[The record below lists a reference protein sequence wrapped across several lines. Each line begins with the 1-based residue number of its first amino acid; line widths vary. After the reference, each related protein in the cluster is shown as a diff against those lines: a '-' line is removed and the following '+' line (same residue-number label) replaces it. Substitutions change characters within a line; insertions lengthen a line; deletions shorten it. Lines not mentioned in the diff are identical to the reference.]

1 MVIKLSFYYF
11 INRKNNEIYILVGSM
26 KLTVAMKIIGGFT
39 IISLLLFLTSIIS
52 WSSLNTIG
60 DATKQQNELAIPTLK
75 GSNKLANDLT
85 NIGNLTLRAYYQ
97 TELAPLANNR
107 ASFDADKADFRTQL
121 KKLKNIVKDETNLI
135 TNLRKVDAVYD
146 NLEGEIDSVLNNR
159 KLAIEQYATLV
170 EKVDLIE
177 EKADDTA
184 TVLLDLA
191 DHDLADTKLQRAVSL
206 AEHLETLLNSMV
218 SSAFEYREIID
229 QQSATLV
236 ANEIKN
242 SFTDITNSVDDV
254 ISELN
259 QQGAPSVAE
268 ELGASFSELK
278 NYITGSEK
286 IFDNKDSQLNAMA
299 SATNSLKASEEGIS
313 KSNAILATQVDL
325 ANKNTIETG
334 ILVEDSVS
342 DGTRNTVVITLISI
356 ALAIAI
362 AWVTLTSITRPLGR
376 VNEMLNV
383 VASGDLSRKLDESGN
398 DEFAQ
403 LSRNCNLL
411 IDSLRSLI
419 QSIVSRSTQ
428 LATAAEQ
435 TSAVTAQSTTA
446 IEEQRTQVEQA
457 ASATTEMSSTSQS
470 VLSSANDALG
480 EIKQA
485 DDEAERVK
493 VISGRNR
500 ETIELLANEVE
511 SASQV
516 INKLQQDSASIGG
529 ILDVIRGIAEQTNL
543 LALNAAIEAARA
555 GEQGRGFA
563 VVADEVRTLASR
575 TQESTQ
581 EIQNM
586 IEVLQGGAEKAV
598 SVMETGKKQA
608 TNCVDQSVQAEQALD
623 TITHAVHEAFD
634 RSSQIATAAEEQ
646 SVVAHEISEN
656 LESIVAIAEQ
666 TTAGSQQTAESSSEV
681 ARLAEELQQSVQ
693 EFKL

>member
-1 MVIKLSFYYF
+1 MEF
-11 INRKNNEIYILVGSM
+11 M

-39 IISLLLFLTSIIS
+39 IISLLLMLTSGIS
-52 WSSLNTIG
+52 WNSLNTIG
-60 DATKQQNELAIPTLK
+60 NATQQQNELAIPTLRA
-75 GSNKLANDLT
+75 SNSLANDLT
-85 NIGNLTLRAYYQ
+85 TIGNLTLRAYYQ
-97 TELAPLANNR
+97 SDLEPLAANQTAFDTDKTNFR
-107 ASFDADKADFRTQL
+107 AQL
-121 KKLKNIVKDETNLI
+121 ASLKNIVKDEANLI
-135 TNLRKVDAVYD
+135 GNLRKVDTVYND
-146 NLEGEIDSVLNNR
+146 LESAISNVISNR
-159 KLAIEQYATLV
+159 KLAIEQYIELV
-170 EKVDLIE
+170 DKIDIIE

-184 TVLLDLA
+184 TILLDLA
-191 DHDLADTKLQRAVSL
+191 DHELAPTRLQRAVKL
-206 AEHLETLLNSMV
+206 GERLETLLNSIV
-218 SSAFEYREIID
+218 SSSYEFRELKD
-229 QQSATLV
+229 QQSADLV
-236 ANEIKN
+236 TSEIEN
-242 SFTDITNSVDDV
+242 TFTDIKRSVDDV
-254 ISELN
+254 INELN
-259 QQGAPSVAE
+259 QHSMTGIS
-268 ELGASFSELK
+268 SELTDSLNELK
-278 NYITGSEK
+278 DYITGNEK
-286 IFDNKDSQLNAMA
+286 IFSHKNQQLTAI
-299 SATNSLKASEEGIS
+299 SAATSSLLAAETGIS
-313 KSNAILATQVDL
+313 NANAILNKQVEL
-325 ANKNTIETG
+325 ANKTTVVTG
-334 ILVEDSVS
+334 ALVKKSVA
-342 DGTRNTVVITLISI
+342 DGTRNTLVITLISI
-356 ALAIAI
+356 ALAIII

-411 IDSLRSLI
+411 IESLRTLI

-446 IEEQRTQVEQA
+446 IQEQRMQVEQA

-500 ETIELLANEVE
+500 QTIELLANEVE

-598 SVMETGKKQA
+598 AVMDTGKKQA
-608 TNCVDQSVQAEQALD
+608 TNCVEQSVQAENALD

-666 TTAGSQQTAESSSEV
+666 TTAGSLQTAESSSEV

>member
-1 MVIKLSFYYF
+1 
-11 INRKNNEIYILVGSM
+11 M

-52 WSSLNTIG
+52 WNSLNTIS
-60 DATKQQNELAIPTLK
+60 DATEQQNVLAIPTLK
-75 GSNKLANDLT
+75 ASNKLANELT
-85 NIGNLTLRAYYQ
+85 SIGNLTLRAYYQ
-97 TELAPLANNR
+97 TALAPLAENKKAFN
-107 ASFDADKADFRTQL
+107 ADKNNFKAQL
-121 KKLKNIVKDETNLI
+121 NKLKSIVENEDNLLTNLM
-135 TNLRKVDAVYD
+135 KVDSVYESLT
-146 NLEGEIDSVLNNR
+146 NEIDHVLSNR
-159 KLAIEQYATLV
+159 QLAIEQQITLNN
-170 EKVDLIE
+170 KIDIIE
-177 EKADDTA
+177 ELADDTA
-184 TVLLDLA
+184 TILLDLA
-191 DHDLADTKLQRAVSL
+191 DHDLASTKLQRAVSL
-206 AEHLETLLNSMV
+206 AEHLESLLNSLV
-218 SSAFEYREIID
+218 SSAYEYRDIND
-229 QQSATLV
+229 QQSAELV
-236 ANEIKN
+236 AHELENLFSNIE
-242 SFTDITNSVDDV
+242 NSVDDV
-254 ISELN
+254 VSELN
-259 QQGAPSVAE
+259 QQAVRGVAN
-268 ELGASFSELK
+268 ELIASFAELQ
-278 NYITGSEK
+278 NYVTGSEK
-286 IFDNKDSQLNAMA
+286 IFSHKNNQLNAIAAA
-299 SATNSLKASEEGIS
+299 SSSLKAAERGI
-313 KSNAILATQVDL
+313 KNANAILNTQVDL
-325 ANKNTIETG
+325 ANETALATGELVKN
-334 ILVEDSVS
+334 SVA
-342 DGTRNTVVITLISI
+342 DGTRNTLVITVISI
-356 ALAIAI
+356 VLAIII
-362 AWVTLTSITRPLGR
+362 AWITLTSITRPLSR
-376 VNEMLNV
+376 VNKMLNV
-383 VASGDLSRKLDESGN
+383 VASGDLSHKLDESGN
-398 DEFAQ
+398 DEFSQ
-403 LSRNCNLL
+403 LARNCNLL
-411 IDSLRSLI
+411 VDSLRNLI

-446 IEEQRTQVEQA
+446 IEEQRMQVEQA
-457 ASATTEMSSTSQS
+457 ATATTQMSSTSQS

-500 ETIELLANEVE
+500 ETIDLLAHEVE
-511 SASQV
+511 SAAQV

-598 SVMETGKKQA
+598 AVMDTGKKQA
-608 TNCVDQSVQAEQALD
+608 SNCVQQSVQAEKALD
-623 TITHAVHEAFD
+623 TITHAVHQAFD

-656 LESIVAIAEQ
+656 LESIVAIAVQ
-666 TTAGSQQTAESSSEV
+666 TTNGSQQTAESSSEV